1 MNIKPN
7 DERVKEL
14 SKILLK
20 HQYLYYVKAEPEIS
34 DREYDA
40 LFDELTKLE
49 TDYPELQYPD
59 SPTKRV
65 GSDLDNTLP
74 EVEHTIP
81 VLSLDKCYST
91 EDLTQ
96 WIEKVVRLAEEKVS
110 VVAEQ
115 KIDGASIVL
124 YYSNGILERAVTRGN
139 GSVGNDIT
147 ENVKTIPS
155 VPLHLNQNID
165 IVVRGE
171 IFIGKKSFLR

>member
-59 SPTKRV
+59 SPTLSPLC
-65 GSDLDNTLP
+65 SD
-74 EVEHTIP
+74 
-81 VLSLDKCYST
+81 
-91 EDLTQ
+91 
-96 WIEKVVRLAEEKVS
+96 
-110 VVAEQ
+110 
-115 KIDGASIVL
+115 
-124 YYSNGILERAVTRGN
+124 TRG
-139 GSVGNDIT
+139 GAGCSA
-147 ENVKTIPS
+147 
-155 VPLHLNQNID
+155 
-165 IVVRGE
+165 R
-171 IFIGKKSFLR
+171 